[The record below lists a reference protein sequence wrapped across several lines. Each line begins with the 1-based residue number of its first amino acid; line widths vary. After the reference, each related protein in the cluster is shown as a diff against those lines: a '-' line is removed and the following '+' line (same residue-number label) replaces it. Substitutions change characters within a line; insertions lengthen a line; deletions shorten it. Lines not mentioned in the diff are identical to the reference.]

1 MSDNSI
7 PIAKKIPHQLIEHGR
22 VREDNYY
29 WLNDR
34 DNEEV
39 IAYLEAENLYSEHIL
54 APTQSLQDTVYQ
66 EMVGRIKQ
74 DDNSV
79 PYLLRGFWYYTRYE
93 KGKEYPIYCRK
104 ESSLENPE
112 QIILDVNK
120 LAQGYEYFHVTG
132 LSVSH
137 DNELLAFGVDSIGRR
152 QYTLYIKNLNT
163 GEIIEKTVSHTDGS
177 YVWAND
183 NLTLFYD
190 VKDEVTLRSYC
201 IKKHRL
207 GSNPQEDIDIFIE
220 KDDTFECGVY
230 KSKSGDYIFIKS
242 YSTLTSE
249 TYYLDANNPDGV
261 FVSVLPR
268 ERGHLYGVEYYDQH
282 FYLVTNKDAINF
294 KLVRF
299 HVANT
304 GSQDWEEIIA
314 HRDTVLLDGIDIFKE
329 YFVISERENAAINIR
344 VIHWDSKAEQTLQFP
359 DPCYD
364 AYTFAN
370 FDFDTKVLRYCY
382 TSFTHPDS
390 VYDYHMDTGEYILQK
405 QDEVVGGYDASQYI
419 SERIFARAEDGTQIP
434 ISLVYNRSK
443 LKNKK
448 NNPLLLYG
456 YGSYG
461 ISMDAYFSS
470 DRLSLLDRGFIFA
483 IAHIRGGQEM
493 GRRWYEHGKL
503 LHKMNTFTDFIAC
516 AEYLVN
522 QNYTSPQHLYAMGG
536 SAGGLLMGAV
546 INMRPDLFH
555 GIVAQVPFVDVMTTM
570 GDETIPLTTGEF
582 DEWGNPKDKTYYD
595 YMMQYSPYDNIKKQ
609 DYPHMLVTTGLH
621 DSQVQYWEPAKWVA
635 KLREYKTDDNMLL
648 FRCEMNAGHG
658 GKSGRFQRLRERAL
672 EYAFLLSLEMA
683 IE

>member
-1 MSDNSI
+1 MTN
-7 PIAKKIPHQLIEHGR
+7 
-22 VREDNYY
+22 
-29 WLNDR
+29 
-34 DNEEV
+34 NEEC
-39 IAYLEAENLYSEHIL
+39 
-54 APTQSLQDTVYQ
+54 SLI
-66 EMVGRIKQ
+66 G
-74 DDNSV
+74 
-79 PYLLRGFWYYTRYE
+79 
-93 KGKEYPIYCRK
+93 
-104 ESSLENPE
+104 
-112 QIILDVNK
+112 
-120 LAQGYEYFHVTG
+120 
-132 LSVSH
+132 
-137 DNELLAFGVDSIGRR
+137 ELCDA
-152 QYTLYIKNLNT
+152 T
-163 GEIIEKTVSHTDGS
+163 
-177 YVWAND
+177 D

-190 VKDEVTLRSYC
+190 VKDEITLRSYL
-201 IKKHRL
+201 IKKHRI
-207 GSNPQEDIDIFIE
+207 GADPQEDIDIFIE
-220 KDDTFECGVY
+220 KDDAFECGVY

-242 YSTLTSE
+242 YSILTSE

-299 HVANT
+299 HVGNT

-314 HRDTVLLDGIDIFKE
+314 HRDTVFLDGIDIFKE
-329 YFVISERENAAINIR
+329 YVVISERENAAINIR

-364 AYTFAN
+364 VYTFAN
-370 FDFDTKVLRYCY
+370 LDFDTQILRYCY

-390 VYDYHMDTGEYILQK
+390 VYDYHMDTGEYMLQK
-405 QDEVVGGYDASQYI
+405 QDEVVGGYDSSQYI
-419 SERIFARAEDGTQIP
+419 SERIFAMAEDGTQIP
-434 ISLVYNRSK
+434 ISLVYNKSK
-443 LKNKK
+443 IKAEG

-461 ISMDAYFSS
+461 ISIDACFSS

-493 GRRWYEHGKL
+493 GRRWYENGKL

-516 AEYLVN
+516 AEHLVR

-546 INMRPDLFH
+546 VNMRPDLFH

-582 DEWGNPKDKTYYD
+582 DEWGNPKDKLYYD
-595 YMMQYSPYDNIKKQ
+595 YMMIYSPYDNVQEQ

-635 KLREYKTDDNMLL
+635 KLREYKTDSNMLL
-648 FRCEMNAGHG
+648 FTCEMHAGHG
-658 GKSGRFQRLRERAL
+658 GKSGRFERLKEKAL
-672 EYAFLLSLEMA
+672 AYTFLLYLENIA
-683 IE
+683 V

>member
-34 DNEEV
+34 DNKEV